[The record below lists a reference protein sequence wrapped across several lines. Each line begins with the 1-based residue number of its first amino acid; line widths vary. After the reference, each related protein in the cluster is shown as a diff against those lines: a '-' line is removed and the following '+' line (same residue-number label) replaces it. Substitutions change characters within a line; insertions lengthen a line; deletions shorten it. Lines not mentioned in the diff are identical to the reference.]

1 MGIESDQLVYD
12 YLSRVGD
19 LAQQRQLPSGTRMEL
34 VSSLRGEID
43 RQRAG
48 GAGDSPASVRRILG
62 RLGTPKEVVEA
73 ATNGSARPSSP
84 SSPSSVSSTPSAPP
98 VASAPSA
105 PARKSAKPAGTP
117 PSAPEPPRI
126 TLPGQRLRKLIPN
139 PRKDRP
145 TAPAAPPAPPEPPRQ
160 GLPPHLAGLDELG
173 PSAGPDA
180 DGDWWSVKPEPY
192 GAGERI
198 AGFTGGVEIP
208 EILRP
213 PRKDDAPDDEDGEAE
228 EGAAEDDPAAEQPQ
242 PRGLLSRLRRRPTSD
257 EAPAP
262 GLGNPF
268 LLLAALLLIGGAL
281 FTSWFALGLG
291 WLCAYASRKLTVTER
306 KVAVIGL
313 PATAVTAG
321 LVWLWGR
328 STGRWG
334 EALPEDALGD
344 AIASTGPWVVRA
356 AALAS
361 ALYLVLRA
369 RRA

>member
-19 LAQQRQLPSGTRMEL
+19 LAQQRQLPSGARMEL

-43 RQRAG
+43 RQRANG
-48 GAGDSPASVRRILG
+48 GGDNPASVRRILG
-62 RLGTPKEVVEA
+62 RLGTPTEVVDA
-73 ATNGSARPSSP
+73 ATDGSARPSSK
-84 SSPSSVSSTPSAPP
+84 
-98 VASAPSA
+98 PSA
-105 PARKSAKPAGTP
+105 PAHEPPRHRPAPTPARERAKPPVAP
-117 PSAPEPPRI
+117 PSAPEPPRV

-145 TAPAAPPAPPEPPRQ
+145 AAPPVAPPEPPRQ

-173 PSAGPDA
+173 PSTGPDA

-213 PRKDDAPDDEDGEAE
+213 PRKDDDPEGTEGSEEEAVE
-228 EGAAEDDPAAEQPQ
+228 EGDAAAEPPHR
-242 PRGLLSRLRRRPTSD
+242 RGLLSRLRRHPTDDDSP
-257 EAPAP
+257 APAA

-369 RRA
+369 RRV

>member
-19 LAQQRQLPSGTRMEL
+19 LAQQRQLPSGARMEL

-48 GAGDSPASVRRILG
+48 AGADSPASVRRILG
-62 RLGTPKEVVEA
+62 KLGTPTEVVDA
-73 ATNGSARPSSP
+73 ASDAPGKPAARPAAPSP
-84 SSPSSVSSTPSAPP
+84 SVPSTSSAT
-98 VASAPSA
+98 SAPSA
-105 PARKSAKPAGTP
+105 AS
-117 PSAPEPPRI
+117 EQPRVS
-126 TLPGQRLRKLIPN
+126 LPGQRLRKLIPN

-145 TAPAAPPAPPEPPRQ
+145 TSPAAPPAAPAPPRQ

-173 PSAGPDA
+173 PSAGPDS
-180 DGDWWSVKPEPY
+180 DVDWWSVKPEPY

-213 PRKDDAPDDEDGEAE
+213 PRKDDDPEAADEETKE
-228 EGAAEDDPAAEQPQ
+228 EAAEDDAAAEEQR
-242 PRGLLSRLRRRPTSD
+242 RGLLSRLRRRPTDD
-257 EAPAP
+257 ESPAAP

-306 KVAVIGL
+306 KIAVIGL
-313 PATAVTAG
+313 PATAVTAS

-334 EALPEDALGD
+334 EALPEDAMGD
-344 AIASTGPWVVRA
+344 AIATTGPWVVRA

-361 ALYLVLRA
+361 ALYLVWRA